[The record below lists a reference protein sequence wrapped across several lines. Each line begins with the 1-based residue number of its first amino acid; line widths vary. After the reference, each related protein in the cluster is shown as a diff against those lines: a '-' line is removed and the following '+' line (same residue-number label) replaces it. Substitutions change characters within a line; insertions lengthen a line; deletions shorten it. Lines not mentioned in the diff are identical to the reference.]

1 MRTSYISKSILV
13 IAFLVI
19 FSAAADAQFR
29 VRPNDKLTIGPVEPF
44 EYFGQ
49 TIFGNGMY
57 FIGRNRTHFFQI
69 DITPTN
75 PRLAG
80 TGNQVVF
87 FNSRTSTFNDIQVR
101 SVFNRSDARA
111 KTNIRS
117 LAPASGLDI
126 ISRLRPVTYNF
137 IESERDAHSPRP
149 DVDQIGLLAQEVRT
163 VLPSIVL
170 EDEEGRL
177 LVNYTALIPVLIEAI
192 QTLQGEVEE
201 LRRQNQQQRQ

>member
-1 MRTSYISKSILV
+1 MKTSSISKIV
-13 IAFLVI
+13 VTIAFLAL
-19 FSAAADAQFR
+19 FNATAEAQFR
-29 VRPNDKLTIGPVEPF
+29 VRPNDKLTIGPVEPHSF
-44 EYFGQ
+44 FGQ

-57 FIGRNRTHFFQI
+57 FIGRNRTSFFQI
-69 DITPTN
+69 DITPSN

-87 FNSRTSTFNDIQVR
+87 FNTATATFNDIQVR

-177 LVNYTALIPVLIEAI
+177 LVNYTALIPVLIQAV
-192 QTLQGEVEE
+192 QSLQAEVEA
-201 LRRQNQQQRQ
+201 LRNQNQQIRQ